1 MAAAQHNIAKT
12 PSDTNTPRA
21 VFGNSPETL
30 AQIYRSDVHLAVWQR
45 QKAPCLPNEWQHRNG
60 GKAISQRTTLSAANM
75 QNLAEAVPVLAPYPE
90 LSEDIGLLADMF
102 SYLFELTAIGLRIA
116 TLTQPMCP
124 KFHVDRVP
132 CRLITTYVG
141 PGSQWLPHHCTDRSK
156 LGAGSAGLSDA
167 ESGLYPTKD
176 AIQTLAA
183 GDVALLKGESWEGNE
198 GAGLVHRSPAVKS
211 GQQRL
216 LLTLDFAV
224 AND

>member
-1 MAAAQHNIAKT
+1 MLTSWRGNKKRAA
-12 PSDTNTPRA
+12 
-21 VFGNSPETL
+21 VL
-30 AQIYRSDVHLAVWQR
+30 L
-45 QKAPCLPNEWQHRNG
+45 
-60 GKAISQRTTLSAANM
+60 LSAA
-75 QNLAEAVPVLAPYPE
+75 A
-90 LSEDIGLLADMF
+90 
-102 SYLFELTAIGLRIA
+102 
-116 TLTQPMCP
+116 C
-124 KFHVDRVP
+124 
-132 CRLITTYVG
+132 VG
-141 PGSQWLPHHCTDRSK
+141 K

>member
-1 MAAAQHNIAKT
+1 
-12 PSDTNTPRA
+12 
-21 VFGNSPETL
+21 
-30 AQIYRSDVHLAVWQR
+30 
-45 QKAPCLPNEWQHRNG
+45 
-60 GKAISQRTTLSAANM
+60 M
-75 QNLAEAVPVLAPYPE
+75 QNLAKALPVLAHYPE

-102 SYLFELTAIGLRIA
+102 SYLFELNAIGLRIA

-183 GDVALLKGESWEGNE
+183 GDVALLKGESWDGNE